1 MLNKLGYLKDF
12 MFKKLSLKLCILFSV
27 AILVGCTS
35 IGINDLFFGYS
46 QQMKQSRSAQ
56 LKGEFVKAETSVIS
70 VNSHH
75 NNYGLSQL
83 EKARLQFLANNW
95 LLSQKFFEIAYKQ
108 VQAQEQAAK
117 IQISRGLKKASAVV
131 TNDNAIAYEIPSY
144 EQSMLHSYQAL
155 NHLYQGNLEGALVE
169 VRRANLVQERAL
181 KTNKEELYK
190 AQEEMADKGVNTN
203 KLYENYPSMDNLMGN
218 VKNSFQNA
226 YTFYLSGLLYEAGK
240 QPNDAYIDY
249 KRAIE
254 IYPNNIYLQ
263 QDVLRLAKKLGMYE
277 EFSQFEQ
284 RFGQYKTV
292 DKKNSGQIVIIFE
305 QGIVNRR
312 EEVKFNLPVY
322 KTNSNVKFFTFALP
336 VYRGRLSML
345 TPINISINEKSYIS
359 QEIVRLQ
366 SLATK
371 ELKDNLPGLVT
382 RQALRLVAKEQLRQ
396 NMKKSGGD
404 VGNILASLYNV
415 ASEKADT
422 RSWSSLPDNVQI
434 MKLDNITVGHKKLV
448 ISYAGKKETIE
459 IDVIENGTTLINFT
473 AIGDYTGY
481 QTINL

>member
-1 MLNKLGYLKDF
+1 
-12 MFKKLSLKLCILFSV
+12 MFKKLSLKLYIIFSV
-27 AILVGCTS
+27 AMLVGCTS
-35 IGINDLFFGYS
+35 IGVSDLFFGYS
-46 QQMKQSRSAQ
+46 QQMKQSRLAQ
-56 LKGEFVKAETSVIS
+56 FKGEFVKAENSVIF
-70 VNSHH
+70 VNSLH
-75 NNYGLSQL
+75 NNYALSQL

-95 LLSQKFFEIAYKQ
+95 LMSQKSFEVAYKQ
-108 VQAQEQAAK
+108 IQTQEQAAK

-131 TNDNAIAYEIPSY
+131 TNDNAIAYEIPYY

-155 NHLYQGNLEGALVE
+155 NYLYQGSLEGALVE

-181 KTNKEELYK
+181 KTNEAELYN
-190 AQEEMADKGVNTN
+190 AQEEMIDKGINTN
-203 KLYENYPSMDNLMGN
+203 KLYESYPSMDNLIGN

-226 YTFYLSGLLYEAGK
+226 FTFYLSGLLYEAGK

-254 IYPNNIYLQ
+254 IYPNNTYLQ
-263 QDVLRLAKKLGMYE
+263 QDVLRLAKQLGMYE
-277 EFSQFEQ
+277 ELSKFEQ
-284 RFGQYKTV
+284 KFGQYKTV
-292 DKKNSGQIVIIFE
+292 NKANSGQVVVIFE
-305 QGIVNRR
+305 QGIVNAK
-312 EEVKFNLPVY
+312 EEAKVNLPIF
-322 KTNSNVKFFTFALP
+322 KSNSDVKFFTFALP
-336 VYRGRLSML
+336 VYRGHLSML
-345 TPINISINEKSYIS
+345 EPLSISMDDKSYLS
-359 QEIVRLQ
+359 QGIVRLQ

-396 NMKKSGGD
+396 NLKKSGGD
-404 VGNILASLYNV
+404 IGNILASLYNV

-434 MKLDNITVGHKKLV
+434 IKLDNIAVGHNQLI
-448 ISYAGKKETIE
+448 ISYAGKKEVIE

-473 AIGDYTGY
+473 AIGGYTGY

>member
-1 MLNKLGYLKDF
+1 
-12 MFKKLSLKLCILFSV
+12 MFKKLSLKLCIIFSV
-27 AILVGCTS
+27 VMLVGCTS
-35 IGINDLFFGYS
+35 IGISDLFYGYS

-56 LKGEFVKAETSVIS
+56 LKGEFLKAETSVIS

-83 EKARLQFLANNW
+83 EKARLQFLANHW
-95 LLSQKFFEIAYKQ
+95 LASQKSFELAYAQ
-108 VQAQEQAAK
+108 IQAQEQAAK
-117 IQISRGLKKASAVV
+117 IQISKGLKKVSAVV
-131 TNDNAIAYEIPSY
+131 SNDNAIAYEIASY

-155 NHLYQGNLEGALVE
+155 NYLYQGSLEGALVE
-169 VRRANLVQERAL
+169 VRRANLVQESAL
-181 KTNKEELYK
+181 KTNQTEVYD
-190 AQEEMADKGVNTN
+190 AQKEMADKGVNRN
-203 KLYENYPSMDNLMGN
+203 KLYSNYPSMDNLIGD

-254 IYPNNIYLQ
+254 IYPDNTYLQ
-263 QDVLRLAKKLGMYE
+263 QDVLRLAKKLGMHE
-277 EFSQFEQ
+277 ELSRFEQ
-284 RFGQYKTV
+284 RFGRYKTIN
-292 DKKNSGQIVIIFE
+292 KKKAGQVVVIFE
-305 QGIVNRR
+305 QGIVNAK
-312 EEVKFNLPVY
+312 EEARLNLPIFN
-322 KTNSNVKFFTFALP
+322 TNSNIKFFTFALP
-336 VYRGRLSML
+336 VYRGRLSTL
-345 TPINISINEKSYIS
+345 TPLNINIDEKSYLS

-371 ELKDNLPGLVT
+371 DLQDQLPGLVT
-382 RQALRLVAKEQLRQ
+382 RQAIRLVAKEQIRQ
-396 NMKKSGGD
+396 NLKKSGGD

-434 MKLDNITVGHKKLV
+434 IKLDNVAAGQKIIEILF
-448 ISYAGKKETIE
+448 AGKKEIIDIE
-459 IDVIENGTTLINFT
+459 VIENGITLINFT
-473 AIGDYTGY
+473 AIGGYTGY